1 MKTITIYWITKD
13 TGIIDRIRRRYNITT
28 GMTVNGE
35 TNVTVSEKQHEEL
48 KKVEELGYIQLRY
61 KNHEKESR

>member
-13 TGIIDRIRRRYNITT
+13 TGIIDRIRRYNITT

>member
-1 MKTITIYWITKD
+1 MKRITIYWITKN

>member
-61 KNHEKESR
+61 KNYEKESR

>member
-48 KKVEELGYIQLRY
+48 KKVEELGYIQLRH

>member
-28 GMTVNGE
+28 EMTVNGE

>member
-13 TGIIDRIRRRYNITT
+13 TGIIDRIRRRYDITT

>member
-28 GMTVNGE
+28 GMTVNSE

>member
-13 TGIIDRIRRRYNITT
+13 TGIIDRIRRIYNITA

-61 KNHEKESR
+61 KHYEKESR

>member
-48 KKVEELGYIQLRY
+48 KKVEELGYIQLR
-61 KNHEKESR
+61 

>member
-13 TGIIDRIRRRYNITT
+13 TGIIDRIRRRYNITA